1 MVIVKLI
8 QNPDVRV
15 LKPFEFLLRRA
26 AFFCSSDVR
35 ATAPMSASLV
45 PMNALYIFLEMLYHA
60 VSFYDILIVSYCNA
74 ISISYTI

>member
-45 PMNALYIFLEMLYHA
+45 PMNAL
-60 VSFYDILIVSYCNA
+60 
-74 ISISYTI
+74 